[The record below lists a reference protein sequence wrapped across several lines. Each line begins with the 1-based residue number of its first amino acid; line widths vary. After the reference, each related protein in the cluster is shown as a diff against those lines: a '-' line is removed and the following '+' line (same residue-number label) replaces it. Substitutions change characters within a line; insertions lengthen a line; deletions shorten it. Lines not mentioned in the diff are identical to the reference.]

1 MTYTRSELEEAFL
14 SWQDT
19 VVECARSHDWAPFLQ
34 LFTEDAE
41 YHEANAGVLHGH
53 EQIAGWI
60 NFAMAQFPG
69 TEFVGF
75 PVHWHVIDE
84 QNAAI
89 VAKMGNVMRD
99 PGDGSRLE
107 TTNLLV
113 LRYAGNGKF
122 SAEEDVYDPAVF
134 INQVQDWGQRAIASG
149 TLTEEQATFFAPPAT
164 PEPSAD
170 H

>member
-1 MTYTRSELEEAFL
+1 MTYTRAELDEAFL
-14 SWQDT
+14 TWQHT
-19 VVECARSHDWAPFLQ
+19 VSACALSHDWAPFIN
-34 LFTEDAE
+34 LFTDDAE
-41 YHEANAGVLHGH
+41 YHEANAGVLRGH

-69 TEFVGF
+69 TEFEGF

-84 QNAAI
+84 QNATI

-113 LRYAGNGKF
+113 LRYAGDGKF

-134 INQVQDWGQRAIASG
+134 IGQVQEWGQRAMASG
-149 TLTEEQATFFAPPAT
+149 SLTEEQAAFFAQ
-164 PEPSAD
+164 SAAD
-170 H
+170 